1 MATVKVKYTVLLFVF
16 LSVQNLLAK
25 DKQFEVIELAQQFTE
40 VKQYQKVVDL
50 IEPRLKN
57 TYFNEIEYIVKANYI
72 LGMSYCELN
81 NMEKAQHF
89 LKVSNI
95 FNKKSVA
102 LESGFSNR
110 CRRAYRALNGNKA
123 SNLKLYKYDAKKDI
137 RRYLPYGIGHF
148 KRGNKKKG
156 KFFAI
161 SEGTLTAIAI
171 TSAILFAS
179 EDTIGGRH
187 YNPGRAKTYQT
198 IFWSAFGANVG
209 LVSIDLLSLK

>member
-1 MATVKVKYTVLLFVF
+1 MFVF
-16 LSVQNLLAK
+16 LSVQNIFAE
-25 DKQFEVIELAQQFTE
+25 DKQLEVIELAQQFTE
-40 VKQYQKVVDL
+40 IKQYQKAVDL

-95 FNKKSVA
+95 FKKKSVA
-102 LESGFSNR
+102 QKSGFSNR
-110 CRRAYRALNGNKA
+110 CHRAYRALSNNKA
-123 SNLKLYKYDAKKDI
+123 SDLKLYKYDAQKDI

-179 EDTIGGRH
+179 EDTIGGRF
-187 YNPGRAKTYQT
+187 YNPRRAKKYQT
-198 IFWSAFGANVG
+198 IFWSAVGANIG
-209 LVSIDLLSLK
+209 LITIDLSSLN